1 MRSCTS
7 TAIAPSSSPSAGPS
21 PFMSAICAALA
32 ATSAPKP
39 IPALLVRRATSFER
53 PEKAPPQMKRMLVV
67 SIVTKS
73 ARGDLRPPRSGTW
86 TTEPSS
92 ILRSACWTP
101 SPETSRVIAI
111 ASAFRASLSISSMY
125 TMPTCGVGGG
135 GAVEGGGGGRCGGGG
150 GGVGNP
156 RLGGLDVLP
165 RGEVQLVQHRLDVLA
180 DVARL
185 REAGG
190 VGDGEG
196 HVDELRQ
203 RPRQQRLAAPR
214 RPEQQ
219 DVRLVDLEVLA
230 VVLRDLNQGLAQLA
244 RRQLGRRRR
253 RRRRRGGAALGALLA
268 LRRAGDAVG
277 AALRLGD
284 QAEALVVVVHCHR
297 EHALDVVLA
306 DDVLVELLLHLLRR
320 RQRAEREA
328 RLLRARRRRGDRQAA
343 HRHLVDRPPA
353 REPRGADALAVRED
367 LAAVDAAPVR
377 RVLHPVLGQRRRAP
391 RARVPLRAAAAAAAV
406 AAAAADAQHRR
417 RRAVAGGRRAAARAA
432 EVAGAEA
439 RDRAEPPHG
448 EQAGR
453 AGREHP
459 GEEFTAPVLS
469 FGDLANF

>member
-1 MRSCTS
+1 
-7 TAIAPSSSPSAGPS
+7 
-21 PFMSAICAALA
+21 
-32 ATSAPKP
+32 
-39 IPALLVRRATSFER
+39 
-53 PEKAPPQMKRMLVV
+53 
-67 SIVTKS
+67 
-73 ARGDLRPPRSGTW
+73 
-86 TTEPSS
+86 
-92 ILRSACWTP
+92 
-101 SPETSRVIAI
+101 
-111 ASAFRASLSISSMY
+111 
-125 TMPTCGVGGG
+125 MPTCGGRGRR
-135 GAVEGGGGGRCGGGG
+135 GGRGGRDCCWPGDG

-165 RGEVQLVQHRLDVLA
+165 GGEVQLVQHRLDVLA

-230 VVLRDLNQGLAQLA
+230 VVLGDLNERLAQFTG
-244 RRQLGRRRR
+244 RQLGRRRR
-253 RRRRRGGAALGALLA
+253 RRRGGGAALGALLA
-268 LRRAGDAVG
+268 LRRAGHAVG

-284 QAEALVVVVHCHR
+284 QAEALVVVVHRHR

-306 DDVLVELLLHLLRR
+306 DDVLVELLLHLLGR
-320 RQRAEREA
+320 RQRAESEA

-406 AAAAADAQHRR
+406 AAAAADAEHRR

-432 EVAGAEA
+432 EVAGTEA
-439 RDRAEPPHG
+439 GDRAEPPHG

-453 AGREHP
+453 AGREHLERTYGTRP
-459 GEEFTAPVLS
+459 SL
-469 FGDLANF
+469 GDLANSRRSIADLRSSSNFSCRDFCE